1 MTPKCMINVC
11 FLLICVGGSKM
22 AQAQSWEAP
31 ADRLGQ
37 LERRDATTLY
47 DENRVPDYVLPP
59 LLVTTEGLPVRDA
72 RQWVTKRRPEILSL
86 FERFM
91 FGRSPVGGA
100 PTSSFSVHEAAG
112 SALDGLAKREQVRF
126 EFARG
131 TERAGMDL
139 LLYLPREA
147 KGPTP
152 VFLILNFGGNHTIS
166 VDPSVE
172 RPKWPEGSDPGLV
185 RSLKSER
192 GDRAARFPLAA
203 ILGRG
208 YGLATVYYE
217 EMGPDRGDAVS
228 QGVRCAGAV
237 QREAGS
243 RWLEFHRGLGLGA
256 QPGHGLPGGQSR
268 CRFTPGHRDGAF
280 STGQDGPMGGG
291 S

>member
-1 MTPKCMINVC
+1 MTSKYLLNVC

-22 AQAQSWEAP
+22 AQAQGQSWEAR

-37 LERRDATTLY
+37 LAERGATTLY
-47 DENRVPDYVLPP
+47 DENKVPDYALPS
-59 LLVTTEGLPVRDA
+59 LLVTDDGSRVRDA
-72 RQWVTKRRPEILSL
+72 RQWVAKRRPEILSL

-91 FGRSPVGGA
+91 FGRSPSGPA
-100 PTSSFSVHEAAG
+100 PSSSFSVREAAG

-131 TERAGMDL
+131 TEQVGMDL

-166 VDPSVE
+166 VDPLVE

-192 GDRAARFPLAA
+192 ARRWATDLRRRARSRSSVRAPPRRYASIRERLA
-203 ILGRG
+203 
-208 YGLATVYYE
+208 
-217 EMGPDRGDAVS
+217 
-228 QGVRCAGAV
+228 
-237 QREAGS
+237 
-243 RWLEFHRGLGLGA
+243 
-256 QPGHGLPGGQSR
+256 
-268 CRFTPGHRDGAF
+268 
-280 STGQDGPMGGG
+280 
-291 S
+291 